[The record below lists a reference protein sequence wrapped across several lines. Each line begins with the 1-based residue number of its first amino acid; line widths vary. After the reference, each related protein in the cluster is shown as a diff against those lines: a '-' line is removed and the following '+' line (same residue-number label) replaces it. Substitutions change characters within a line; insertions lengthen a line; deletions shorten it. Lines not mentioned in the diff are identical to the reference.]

1 MKPEA
6 LDAFATQ
13 SIRPGTLEAAA
24 ASPGET
30 GRSMTEASVTQQEKV
45 HLPEQRRPPLNR
57 LNTPLGQRIDGT
69 EAAAKVVEEAA
80 QVVEGVVQGVKA
92 AIHEAV
98 LWAEKKAEVLA
109 HSEDHAGPYDS
120 PATCAGGV
128 SDLDVMATGVLP
140 ATIPVQEDG
149 KDRELDG
156 GHKSGGRDSR
166 L

>member
-1 MKPEA
+1 MRPEA

-13 SIRPGTLEAAA
+13 SIRPGALEAAA
-24 ASPGET
+24 ADPGEK
-30 GRSMTEASVTQQEKV
+30 GHSEAEASMVQQEDV
-45 HLPEQRRPPLNR
+45 HPPEQSRPPLNR
-57 LNTPLGQRIDGT
+57 LNTPFGQRTDGT

-80 QVVEGVVQGVKA
+80 QAVEGVIEGFKA
-92 AIHEAV
+92 AVHEAV

-109 HSEDHAGPYDS
+109 HSEDHAGPYNS

-149 KDRELDG
+149 KDRVLDDG
-156 GHKSGGRDSR
+156 QKLGGRESR